1 MLNGVSR
8 HKFKICPSWFGLK
21 ELKLHS
27 VHIVHSKIAPVR
39 LVAKLR

>member
-1 MLNGVSR
+1 MLNGVS
-8 HKFKICPSWFGLK
+8 KQKSKICPSWFGLR
-21 ELKLHS
+21 ELKLHN